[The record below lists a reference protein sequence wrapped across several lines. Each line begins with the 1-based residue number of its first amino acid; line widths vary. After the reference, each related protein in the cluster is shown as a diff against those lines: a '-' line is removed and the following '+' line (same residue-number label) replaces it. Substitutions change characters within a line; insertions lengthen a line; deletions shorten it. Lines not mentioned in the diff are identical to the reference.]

1 MFKKRAM
8 YLHGLTRC
16 GNRTRR
22 SLLVTSRHSQTA
34 GNRRPFGPQLCRAG
48 QLFATC
54 LEALHRRRQRLSVC
68 SETPATSTGK
78 CSFSLVIS
86 RTTLANACTSAHAP
100 YMSQASRKS
109 KNPANPDADNRLA
122 PFQCSSNLPGRV
134 HKKIAASFQ
143 VQSAQT
149 CSIRYPRRPF
159 CNPRTRPNSAGTC
172 AFLSTEVK
180 FRNRFS

>member
-22 SLLVTSRHSQTA
+22 SLFVTSRHSQTA

-68 SETPATSTGK
+68 SETPATSTRK

-86 RTTLANACTSAHAP
+86 RTTLANACTSALAP
-100 YMSQASRKS
+100 SKSQASRKPT
-109 KNPANPDADNRLA
+109 NPANLDSDSRLA
-122 PFQCSSNLPGRV
+122 SIQCSSILPGRT
-134 HKKIAASFQ
+134 HRKSCQFPKTECANLLHPIPATTILKSRDQ
-143 VQSAQT
+143 AQ
-149 CSIRYPRRPF
+149 F
-159 CNPRTRPNSAGTC
+159 CRHLRVPLN
-172 AFLSTEVK
+172 
-180 FRNRFS
+180 

>member
-8 YLHGLTRC
+8 NLHGLTRC

-54 LEALHRRRQRLSVC
+54 LEALHRRHQRLSVC

-109 KNPANPDADNRLA
+109 KNPADPDADNRLA

-134 HKKIAASFQ
+134 HKKKLPVSKYRVRKHAPSDTRDDH
-143 VQSAQT
+143 SAIQGPGPILQALAR
-149 CSIRYPRRPF
+149 SSQLR
-159 CNPRTRPNSAGTC
+159 
-172 AFLSTEVK
+172 
-180 FRNRFS
+180 